1 MSETLN
7 EILVV
12 NGSPNGCDSAGFQ
25 LAANMLDRL
34 CQIRPQL
41 HVTFRDLLA
50 DPLEPI
56 GAAYSAAIRARCAN
70 EAPAFAQSERLIT
83 ELERCDVLL
92 IITPI
97 HNFTLPAA
105 LKLWVD
111 QVVRV
116 WRSFSYGP
124 TGKEGL
130 LADRP
135 TYLLISS
142 GGIHCGAEAN
152 QPEFI
157 TPYLRCVLNTIG
169 LHDLHFIYLQG
180 LASGPGAATAA
191 LINARQQLRGL
202 ALFSEL
208 NTGAVE

>member
-1 MSETLN
+1 MRTVLKEV
-7 EILVV
+7 LVI
-12 NGSPNGCDSAGFQ
+12 NSSPNGFDSAGFQ
-25 LAANMLDRL
+25 LTADLLGRL
-34 CQIRPQL
+34 HRTHSEL
-41 HVTFRDLLA
+41 HVTFRDLVA
-50 DPLEPI
+50 HPLEPI
-56 GAAYSAAIRARCAN
+56 GAAYSTAVRANCDT
-70 EAPAFAQSERLIT
+70 EAPAFAQSERLIA
-83 ELERCDVLL
+83 ELERCDVLF

-116 WRSFSYGP
+116 GRSFGYGP
-124 TGKEGL
+124 MGKEGL

-135 TYLLISS
+135 VYLMISS
-142 GGIHCGAEAN
+142 GGYHRGSEAS

-180 LASGPGAATAA
+180 MAGGSGAASAA
-191 LINARQQLRGL
+191 MIDARRQLRGL
-202 ALFSEL
+202 PLFSDL
-208 NTGAVE
+208 NSDAYE